1 METGCYMTIVDNRT
15 TRIFEWSRPPV
26 CPSIAVLSENSAART
41 KDTRPAPRI
50 MVSHLSRIPQN
61 PADTIDY
68 TFGSRTTIA

>member
-1 METGCYMTIVDNRT
+1 MTIVGNRT
-15 TRIFEWSRPPV
+15 TRIFERPPLLV
-26 CPSIAVLSENSAART
+26 CPSIAILAENSVTRM
-41 KDTRPAPRI
+41 KGTRPAPRI